1 MNEPSTRKQR
11 TREKILDSALKLF
24 RKSGIDG
31 TGIDSVMKKSG
42 LTAGGFYA
50 HFKSKEN
57 LVVNALDAALS
68 QAAER
73 LKAVAYETPAD
84 PARGLLALYL
94 SARHRDNPASGC
106 ALVALST
113 DLARRSP
120 AVAEKIGE
128 YLERWIGFFVRNGY
142 TRTQAVQ
149 QVALA
154 VGTLALA
161 RMVRGQKL
169 SDEFLKAGIDSSQ
182 PLRKPSS

>member
-1 MNEPSTRKQR
+1 MSETLTRKQR

-57 LVVNALDAALS
+57 LIIEVLDTALN
-68 QAAER
+68 QAAGR
-73 LKAVAYETPAD
+73 LKAAALETPAD
-84 PARGLLALYL
+84 PARGLLDLYL
-94 SARHRDNPASGC
+94 SAKHRDNPASGC

-120 AVAEKIGE
+120 AVAEKIGG
-128 YLERWIGFFVRNGY
+128 YLERWIGFFMRNGY

-154 VGTLALA
+154 VGTLTLA
-161 RMVRGQKL
+161 RMLKGQDL
-169 SDEFLKAGIDSSQ
+169 SDEFLKAGVDSSQ
-182 PLRKPSS
+182 LLRKPSS

>member
-1 MNEPSTRKQR
+1 MTAPSARKQR

-57 LVVNALDAALS
+57 LVVDVVDTALS
-68 QAAER
+68 QAAGR
-73 LKAVAYETPAD
+73 LRAAALETPAD
-84 PARGLLALYL
+84 PARGLLDLYL
-94 SARHRDNPASGC
+94 SAKHRDNTASGC
-106 ALVALST
+106 AIVALST

-128 YLERWIGFFVRNGY
+128 YLERWIGFFMRNGY
-142 TRTQAVQ
+142 TRAQAVQ

-154 VGTLALA
+154 VGALSLA
-161 RMVRGQKL
+161 RMVKGQEL
-169 SDEFLKAGIDSSQ
+169 SYEFLKAGIDSSQ
-182 PLRKPSS
+182 LLRKPSS

>member
-1 MNEPSTRKQR
+1 MITPSARKQR
-11 TREKILDSALKLF
+11 TREKILNSALKLF

-50 HFKSKEN
+50 HFRSKEN
-57 LVVNALDAALS
+57 LVVDVLESALS

-73 LKAVAYETPAD
+73 LKAAALETPAD
-84 PARGLLALYL
+84 PARGLLDLYL
-94 SARHRDNPASGC
+94 SAKHRDSPASGC
-106 ALVALST
+106 TLVALST

-120 AVAEKIGE
+120 AVAEKIAE
-128 YLERWIGFFVRNGY
+128 YLERWISFFVRNGY
-142 TRTQAVQ
+142 TRAQAVQ

-154 VGTLALA
+154 VGTLTLA
-161 RMVRGQKL
+161 RMIKGQEL

-182 PLRKPSS
+182 LLRKPSP